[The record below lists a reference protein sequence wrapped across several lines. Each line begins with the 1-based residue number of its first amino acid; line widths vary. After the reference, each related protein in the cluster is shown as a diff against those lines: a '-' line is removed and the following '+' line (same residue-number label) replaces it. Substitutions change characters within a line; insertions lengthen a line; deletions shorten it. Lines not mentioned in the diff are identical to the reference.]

1 MKFEI
6 KNPDYRL
13 SPYTGMTK
21 EHWLDACE
29 FLLDGIFSNLAG
41 EEELPMC
48 PRVEFEVSYPN
59 ESSSPTKAYAQ
70 RFEALAR
77 SFLIAAPLLHNR
89 PDAVVRGIRVG
100 DYYRRRI
107 LEAVTPGSKGYLLG
121 FEELLSIARPGETTF
136 QHTCEC
142 ASLAIGLDQ
151 CREVIWDQLTGEERD
166 RLAAYL
172 LDFGRAKTEA
182 HNWRLFNM
190 LILGFLHREGYPVDR
205 DQIRDHGRAILSY
218 YAGQG
223 WYRDGHRFDY
233 YSPWAFEVYGPI
245 WNAWYGYEN
254 EPYIAAK
261 IEQYANEM
269 AASYHSMFDREGHV
283 TLWGR
288 SALYRNAA
296 SSPYAALFLLRHPL
310 ASPGLSR
317 WINSAALLQFIT
329 REDVFVNW
337 VPSLGF
343 YGQFLPAV
351 QGYSCAESPFWIAN
365 SFVSLCLPDDHP
377 FWTAAEERGDWDGLK
392 ADSFTET
399 VMDGPGI
406 VAVHQGGDGAAQF
419 RTAKGLF
426 APGDEYIRYY
436 VRLAFHSRYP
446 WEDWDYEGAE
456 AMQYSLKYDGRE
468 RALVPNI
475 MMYSGV
481 RLGVLYRKEYFDFVH
496 NFQGGASLDLADFP
510 VAQGLV
516 RVDRM
521 RIPERPFELTLGA
534 YGFPTEEDGRETEIS
549 RRTAAYQV
557 SVGETGTGE
566 TRTARAVIFKNGSRQ
581 LAFVVYSGWEELQV
595 KTRSGVNPAAGKT
608 YLAYGSLRRERY
620 YEYRPY
626 VLVSAVLTKESGEA
640 WTGEELFPVAEIRF
654 EDPEGF
660 GGYGPVVL
668 TMKDGRNITVDY
680 EGIEGHLCI

>member
-1 MKFEI
+1 M
-6 KNPDYRL
+6 
-13 SPYTGMTK
+13 
-21 EHWLDACE
+21 
-29 FLLDGIFSNLAG
+29 
-41 EEELPMC
+41 
-48 PRVEFEVSYPN
+48 
-59 ESSSPTKAYAQ
+59 
-70 RFEALAR
+70 
-77 SFLIAAPLLHNR
+77 
-89 PDAVVRGIRVG
+89 
-100 DYYRRRI
+100 
-107 LEAVTPGSKGYLLG
+107 
-121 FEELLSIARPGETTF
+121 
-136 QHTCEC
+136 
-142 ASLAIGLDQ
+142 
-151 CREVIWDQLTGEERD
+151 
-166 RLAAYL
+166 
-172 LDFGRAKTEA
+172 
-182 HNWRLFNM
+182 
-190 LILGFLHREGYPVDR
+190 
-205 DQIRDHGRAILSY
+205 
-218 YAGQG
+218 
-223 WYRDGHRFDY
+223 
-233 YSPWAFEVYGPI
+233 
-245 WNAWYGYEN
+245 
-254 EPYIAAK
+254 
-261 IEQYANEM
+261 
-269 AASYHSMFDREGHV
+269 

-296 SSPYAALFLLRHPL
+296 SSPYAALFLLRNPL

-329 REDVFVNW
+329 REDVFVNG

-534 YGFPTEEDGRETEIS
+534 YGFPAEAEGRETEIS
-549 RRTAAYQV
+549 RRTAAYRV
-557 SVGETGTGE
+557 STGETGTGE